1 MANNKPITLTNW
13 NMGGLAD
20 SKWSGIKDSF
30 YRMVGLD
37 PHSEPAVLKA
47 EQKLTKDSSTTIDE
61 FVKCIVPSSNGRV
74 YHFSADS
81 GKIWEESSGSYTL
94 VHTTTAV
101 AGEHKCLGAIEFEGY
116 IIWAT
121 ESRLHRILAS
131 DAEGAAEWAANVD
144 EDWQTFTKT
153 DDTYHPMA
161 IQNLNLY
168 IGDGNLV
175 AEWDGT
181 AFTADALD
189 LVDNLRITCLG
200 KLPATT
206 DLLIGTKVT
215 DNISRSE
222 VLRWNTWSVSFTT
235 SDPIDEVGVNAFIP
249 ADNFVYVS
257 AGKQGNIYM
266 YDGVQMEIYKKVI
279 GDWSPSNTAI
289 VHPNASCSFNG
300 QALFGMSNVANN
312 PCLQGVYRLG
322 RHSRNYPYILDLAY
336 PISER
341 SGGALVT
348 TGIEIGAIAVVGQEI
363 AVSWKNGS
371 TYGVDRLDTSNK
383 LDGAYF
389 EARVMRP
396 DRMLK
401 STYTRFDMAYNSL
414 PSNTALTL
422 SFDSNYAGSYSAP
435 TSSQVTDTDRK
446 IIYLEEGFESSA
458 LQLKCAFTC
467 NSNDTPSLEQIDI
480 HLR

>member
-1 MANNKPITLTNW
+1 MASNKPITISNW

-20 SKWSGIKDSF
+20 SKWSGIKDSL

-47 EQKLTKDSSTTIDE
+47 EQKLTKDSGSTIDE

-81 GKIWEESSGSYTL
+81 GKIWEENSGSYTL
-94 VHTTTAV
+94 VHTTTAA

-121 ESRLHRILAS
+121 ESRLHRILAT

-144 EDWQTFTKT
+144 EDWQTFTNT
-153 DDTYHPMA
+153 DDTYHPMM

-168 IGDGNLV
+168 VGDGNYV

-181 AFTADALD
+181 TFTADALD

-206 DLLIGTKVT
+206 DLLIGTYVT
-215 DNISRSE
+215 DNISKSE

-235 SDPIDEVGVNAFIP
+235 SDPIDEVGINAFIP
-249 ADNFVYVS
+249 ADNFVFVS

-279 GDWSPSNTAI
+279 GSWSPSNTAT
-289 VHPNASCSFNG
+289 VHPNAACSFNG

-371 TYGVDRLDTSNK
+371 TYGVDRLDASNK

-389 EARVMRP
+389 ETRVIRA
-396 DRMLK
+396 DRMQH
-401 STYTRFDMAYNSL
+401 TMFTRFDMAYNSL
-414 PSNTALTL
+414 PASTAIALTY
-422 SFDSNYAGSYSAP
+422 DSNYAGSYTTP

-446 IIYLEEGFESSA
+446 IIYLEEGIESSA
-458 LQLKCAFTC
+458 LQLKGTFTC
-467 NSNDTPSLEQIDI
+467 NSNDTPSLEMIDI
-480 HLR
+480 HHR